1 MDVWSVVWLR
11 QNERVI
17 WLALLVSTFFVLAT
31 ATALRPTRRG
41 PLAMLAFVVGWPAGE
56 LATVTALAQAA
67 WLGFMFWWGVP
78 TGWVRV
84 VWFLEIVFVEVGSL
98 VLIASWFAARRATAR
113 GMATSG
119 PFHLDPF
126 AVLPDR
132 FTRWWRSLAILP
144 IRSRDVRVIRNIPY
158 GTDRRNR
165 LDLMSTTRSGLRR
178 PVLFYVHGGAWV
190 YGDKREQARPM
201 LFEFARRGW
210 LVVAINYR
218 LSPTNRWPAQI
229 EDTRQALAW
238 VKRTVAAYGGDPERI
253 VVAGGSAGGHLAS
266 LLALIG
272 NSDEW
277 RPSNAPD
284 STDLTV
290 KGCISFYGVLD
301 MTADHATWRSHN
313 RGLKILLEESVMGL
327 SMAEHPAVFEKAS
340 PIHRIAPD
348 APPFLLLQGKSDTL
362 VDYNVARTFAS
373 RYRAIV
379 GADAPLW
386 HVELPLTQH
395 AYDLSHSPRTTATTR
410 AAVAF
415 AEWAVAQPSANIPPV
430 PSTLATAY
438 QAPPT
443 DLRIEHE
450 GEWKLPLDVAA
461 EVGPFV
467 VITPFNPLSTL
478 LSNDENVARLTLLE
492 GEAVL
497 HGWSWLRSEGRD
509 PASSEWN
516 ESGLALFGLTRNEAR
531 ALTRR
536 YRQFA
541 FYDVTR
547 DAVNVR
553 SAATGEI
560 VR

>member
-1 MDVWSVVWLR
+1 
-11 QNERVI
+11 
-17 WLALLVSTFFVLAT
+17 
-31 ATALRPTRRG
+31 
-41 PLAMLAFVVGWPAGE
+41 
-56 LATVTALAQAA
+56 
-67 WLGFMFWWGVP
+67 
-78 TGWVRV
+78 
-84 VWFLEIVFVEVGSL
+84 
-98 VLIASWFAARRATAR
+98 
-113 GMATSG
+113 
-119 PFHLDPF
+119 
-126 AVLPDR
+126 
-132 FTRWWRSLAILP
+132 
-144 IRSRDVRVIRNIPY
+144 
-158 GTDRRNR
+158 
-165 LDLMSTTRSGLRR
+165 
-178 PVLFYVHGGAWV
+178 
-190 YGDKREQARPM
+190 
-201 LFEFARRGW
+201 
-210 LVVAINYR
+210 
-218 LSPTNRWPAQI
+218 
-229 EDTRQALAW
+229 
-238 VKRTVAAYGGDPERI
+238 VAAYGGDPDRI

-266 LLALIG
+266 LVALTG
-272 NSDEW
+272 NSEEW
-277 RPSNAPD
+277 RPRNAPD

-290 KGCISFYGVLD
+290 KGCISLYGVLD

-313 RGLKILLEESVMGL
+313 RGLKILLEESVMGH
-327 SMAEHPAVFEKAS
+327 SMADYPTLFEQAS
-340 PIHRIAPD
+340 PMHRIAPD

-362 VDYNVARTFAS
+362 VDFNVARSFAT

-415 AEWAVAQPSANIPPV
+415 AEWAVAQPAATIPPV
-430 PSTLATAY
+430 PASLASAY

-443 DLRIEHE
+443 NLRIEHE
-450 GEWKLPLDVAA
+450 GDWKFPLDVATQ
-461 EVGPFV
+461 VGPYV
-467 VITPFNPLSTL
+467 VITPFNPLSTP
-478 LSNDENVARLTLLE
+478 LSRDENVARLTLLE
-492 GEAVL
+492 REAEL

-509 PASSEWN
+509 PSSDEWH

>member
-1 MDVWSVVWLR
+1 MVWLR
-11 QNERVI
+11 QNGGVI

-56 LATVTALAQAA
+56 LAVVTALAQAA
-67 WLGFMFWWGVP
+67 WVGFMVWWGVP
-78 TGWVRV
+78 TGWIRV
-84 VWFLEIVFVEVGSL
+84 VWSLEIAFVVIGSVAL
-98 VLIASWFAARRATAR
+98 VASWFVARRVTTR
-113 GMATSG
+113 DMVTSG
-119 PFHLDPF
+119 PFPLDPCE
-126 AVLPDR
+126 VLPDR
-132 FTRWWRSLAILP
+132 FTRWWRSLTILP
-144 IRSRDVRVIRNIPY
+144 FRSRDIHVVRNIAY
-158 GTDRRNR
+158 GTHRRNR
-165 LDLMSTTRSGLRR
+165 LDLMSTTRSGMHR

-218 LSPTNRWPAQI
+218 LSPANRWPAQI
-229 EDTRQALAW
+229 EDTRQALGW
-238 VKRTVAAYGGDPERI
+238 VKRTVAAYGGDPDRI

-266 LLALIG
+266 LLALTG
-272 NSDEW
+272 NSEEW
-277 RPSNAPD
+277 RPSTAPEG
-284 STDLTV
+284 TDLTV
-290 KGCISFYGVLD
+290 KGCVSLYGVLD

-327 SMAEHPAVFEKAS
+327 TMAEHPELFEKAS

-348 APPFLLLQGKSDTL
+348 APPFLLLQGKTDTL
-362 VDYNVARTFAS
+362 VDFNVARTFAS
-373 RYRAIV
+373 RYRTIV

-395 AYDLSHSPRTTATTR
+395 AYDLSHSPRTTATIR

-415 AEWAVAQPSANIPPV
+415 AEWAVAQPSSEIPPV
-430 PSTLATAY
+430 PSALTSAY
-438 QAPPT
+438 QVPPT

-450 GEWKLPLDVAA
+450 GEWKQPLDVATL
-461 EVGPFV
+461 VGPFV
-467 VITPFNPLSTL
+467 VITPFNPLSTP
-478 LSNDENVARLTLLE
+478 LSREENEARLDLLRR
-492 GEAVL
+492 EAEL
-497 HGWSWLRSEGRD
+497 HGWPSLPSEGRD
-509 PASSEWN
+509 PTSSEWT
-516 ESGLALFGLTRNEAR
+516 ESGLALFGLSHNEAR

-536 YRQFA
+536 YRQYA

-547 DAVNVR
+547 SAVNVR
-553 SAATGEI
+553 SAASGAV

>member
-1 MDVWSVVWLR
+1 
-11 QNERVI
+11 
-17 WLALLVSTFFVLAT
+17 
-31 ATALRPTRRG
+31 
-41 PLAMLAFVVGWPAGE
+41 MLAFVVGWPAGE
-56 LATVTALAQAA
+56 LAGVTALAQAA

-84 VWFLEIVFVEVGSL
+84 AWFLEVVFVEVGSL
-98 VLIASWFAARRATAR
+98 MLIMSWFMARRATTR
-113 GMATSG
+113 GMAESG
-119 PFHLDPF
+119 PFHLDPS

-132 FTRWWRSLAILP
+132 FTRWWRSLVILP
-144 IRSRDVRVIRNIPY
+144 FRSRDVHVIRNIPY
-158 GTDRRNR
+158 GPDRRNR

-218 LSPTNRWPAQI
+218 LSPANRWPAQI

-266 LLALIG
+266 LLALTG
-272 NSDEW
+272 NSEEW
-277 RPSNAPD
+277 RPGNAPD
-284 STDLTV
+284 NTDLTV
-290 KGCISFYGVLD
+290 KGCISLYGVLD

-327 SMAEHPAVFEKAS
+327 TMAEHPALFEKAS

-362 VDYNVARTFAS
+362 VDFNVARTFAN
-373 RYRAIV
+373 RYRTIV
-379 GADAPLW
+379 GNDAPLW
-386 HVELPLTQH
+386 HIELPLTQH

-415 AEWAVAQPSANIPPV
+415 AEWAVAQPAATIPPV
-430 PSTLATAY
+430 PATLASAY
-438 QAPPT
+438 QSPPT
-443 DLRIEHE
+443 DLRIEYE
-450 GEWKLPLDVAA
+450 GEWKLPLDVAVQA
-461 EVGPFV
+461 GPFV
-467 VITPFNPLSTL
+467 VVTPFNPLSTS
-478 LSNDENVARLTLLE
+478 LSRDENEERLALME
-492 GEAVL
+492 REAEL
-497 HGWSWLRSEGRD
+497 HGWWWLRSEGRD
-509 PASSEWN
+509 TSSSEWH